1 MENIRELAVDMLS
14 EIMEEGSYCHL
25 VIRSVLQKY
34 NYRDSRDKAF
44 LKRLVEGTVERCIQI
59 DYMLDQFSKVPT
71 VKMKPFIRNLLRSSV
86 YQLLF
91 MDSVPD
97 RAVCNEAVKLAGK
110 RGFRQLSGFVN
121 GVLRN
126 IARNKEQICFPEE
139 EKDLVKALSVKFSMP
154 AWLVEKLLKEQGEEK
169 TRRMLEAF
177 LQTKPV
183 TIRLKEDL
191 SASEKERLI
200 SAIEKT
206 GCKMS
211 AHPYLPYA
219 YCIEGAEGLL
229 ALPGFEEG
237 LFQVQ
242 DVSSMLVC
250 ECAGIREGDRILDL
264 CAAPGGKSIHA
275 AQKLKGTGLVVSRD
289 ISEEKTALIREN
301 QQRMKIQNMEV
312 SEGDARIFCEEDKEV
327 YDVVL
332 ADLPCSGLG
341 IMGKKPDIRYH
352 AKKEGLESLKALQ
365 REILKNAVSYVKPGG
380 ILLYSTCTINQG
392 ENEENAVWLSRQ
404 FPFGLESLSPYLPEV
419 LKEEGK
425 DGMLQLIPGV
435 HETDGFFIARL
446 KKQENKQT

>member
-1 MENIRELAVDMLS
+1 MLS

-59 DYMLDQFSKVPT
+59 DYVLDQFSKVPT

-341 IMGKKPDIRYH
+341 IMGKKPDIRY
-352 AKKEGLESLKALQ
+352 KDPEPLSGLPAVQLA
-365 REILKNAVSYVKPGG
+365 ILNNVKQYVKPGG
-380 ILLYSTCTINQG
+380 VLLYSTCTVL
-392 ENEENAVWLSRQ
+392 ERENAGVVRAFLAENPEFQREG
-404 FPFGLESLSPYLPEV
+404 FALPGSVGQVE
-419 LKEEGK
+419 
-425 DGMLQLIPGV
+425 DGMVTLWPHRCG
-435 HETDGFFIARL
+435 TDGFFICKLRKRGESL
-446 KKQENKQT
+446 L

>member
-1 MENIRELAVDMLS
+1 MLS

-59 DYMLDQFSKVPT
+59 DYVLDQFSKVP
-71 VKMKPFIRNLLRSSV
+71 VAKMKPFSRNLLRSSV

-126 IARNKEQICFPEE
+126 IARKKEQICFPEE

-154 AWLVEKLLKEQGEEK
+154 AWLVEKFLKEQGEEK
-169 TRRMLEAF
+169 TRRMLAAF
-177 LQTKPV
+177 LKTKPV
-183 TIRLKEDL
+183 TVRLKEDL
-191 SASEKERLI
+191 SASEKEKLI
-200 SAIEKT
+200 SEMEKA
-206 GCKMS
+206 GCKTEQ
-211 AHPYLPYA
+211 HPYLPYA
-219 YCIEGAEGLL
+219 YCIEGAEGM
-229 ALPGFEEG
+229 ASLPGFQEG

-250 ECAGIREGDRILDL
+250 ECAGIQEGDRILDL

-312 SEGDARIFCEEDKEV
+312 SEGDARIFCEKDKEA

-352 AKKEGLESLKALQ
+352 AEKEGLEGLKALQ
-365 REILKNAVSYVKPGG
+365 REILKNAASYVKTGG
-380 ILLYSTCTINQG
+380 ILLYSTCTINRG
-392 ENEENAVWLSRQ
+392 ENEENAVWLTRQ
-404 FPFGLESLSPYLPEV
+404 FPFRLESLSPYLPEA

-425 DGMLQLIPGV
+425 DGMLQLLPGV

-446 KKQENKQT
+446 KKTVE

>member
-1 MENIRELAVDMLS
+1 MLS

-59 DYMLDQFSKVPT
+59 DYVLDQFSKVPT

-206 GCKMS
+206 GWKMS

-219 YCIEGAEGLL
+219 CCVE
-229 ALPGFEEG
+229 
-237 LFQVQ
+237 
-242 DVSSMLVC
+242 
-250 ECAGIREGDRILDL
+250 
-264 CAAPGGKSIHA
+264 
-275 AQKLKGTGLVVSRD
+275 
-289 ISEEKTALIREN
+289 
-301 QQRMKIQNMEV
+301 
-312 SEGDARIFCEEDKEV
+312 
-327 YDVVL
+327 
-332 ADLPCSGLG
+332 
-341 IMGKKPDIRYH
+341 
-352 AKKEGLESLKALQ
+352 
-365 REILKNAVSYVKPGG
+365 
-380 ILLYSTCTINQG
+380 
-392 ENEENAVWLSRQ
+392 
-404 FPFGLESLSPYLPEV
+404 
-419 LKEEGK
+419 
-425 DGMLQLIPGV
+425 
-435 HETDGFFIARL
+435 
-446 KKQENKQT
+446 

>member
-1 MENIRELAVDMLS
+1 MLT

-59 DYMLDQFSKVPT
+59 DYVLDQFSKVPVT
-71 VKMKPFIRNLLRSSV
+71 KMKPFIRNLLRSSV

-126 IARNKEQICFPEE
+126 IARKKEQIRFPEE

-154 AWLVEKLLKEQGEEK
+154 AWLVEKFLEEQGEEK

-177 LQTKPV
+177 LKTKPV
-183 TIRLKEDL
+183 TVRLKEDL
-191 SASEKERLI
+191 SVSEKEKLI
-200 SAIEKT
+200 SGMEKA
-206 GCKMS
+206 GCKTEQ
-211 AHPYLPYA
+211 HPYLPYA
-219 YCIEGAEGLL
+219 YCIEGAEGM
-229 ALPGFEEG
+229 ASLPGFQEG

-250 ECAGIREGDRILDL
+250 ECAGIQEGDRILDL

-312 SEGDARIFCEEDKEV
+312 SEGDARIFCEKDKEA

-352 AKKEGLESLKALQ
+352 AEKEGLEDLKALQ
-365 REILKNAVSYVKPGG
+365 REILKNAASYVKPGG
-380 ILLYSTCTINQG
+380 ILLYSTCTINRG
-392 ENEENAVWLSRQ
+392 ENEENAVWLTRQ
-404 FPFGLESLSPYLPEV
+404 FPFRLESLSPYLPQA

-425 DGMLQLIPGV
+425 DGMLQLLPGV

-446 KKQENKQT
+446 KKTGE

>member
-1 MENIRELAVDMLS
+1 MLS

-25 VIRSVLQKY
+25 IIRSVLQKY

-59 DYMLDQFSKVPT
+59 DYVLDQFSKVPT

-191 SASEKERLI
+191 SAAEKEKLI

-229 ALPGFEEG
+229 TLPGFEEG

-312 SEGDARIFCEEDKEV
+312 SEGDARTFNEKDEEA

-341 IMGKKPDIRYH
+341 IMGKKPDIRFN
-352 AKKEGLESLKALQ
+352 ASREGIRELQKLQ
-365 REILKNAVSYVKPGG
+365 REILDTVCAYVKPGG
-380 ILLYSTCTINQG
+380 KLLYSTCTLTKE
-392 ENEENAVWLSRQ
+392 ENEVNREYILAKGG
-404 FPFGLESLSPYLPEV
+404 FTLEKERKFLP
-419 LKEEGK
+419 GA
-425 DGMLQLIPGV
+425 PS
-435 HETDGFFIARL
+435 DGFYLTVFR
-446 KKQENKQT
+446 KE